1 MKKSFIFIFIIT
13 FLFNSASAQTIKK
26 VSMKEVVQMI
36 DSSKI
41 PMVINFWASWCKPC
55 VQEIPWFEKAIATF
69 KNKNIQLVLVSLD
82 FKSDYP
88 NTLTQFVKK
97 KGFSSKVL
105 WLNETNADYFCP
117 LIDSSWSG
125 NIPATLMVNHAK
137 KYRQF
142 FDQQIPEA
150 RLMLELNRLVQ

>member
-1 MKKSFIFIFIIT
+1 MKKSFIVIFIIT

-36 DSSKI
+36 DSSKTPI
-41 PMVINFWASWCKPC
+41 VINFWASWCKPC

-69 KNKNIQLVLVSLD
+69 KNKNIQLLLVSLD

-88 NTLTQFVKK
+88 KTLTQFVKK

-125 NIPATLMVNHAK
+125 NIPATLMVNNAK

-142 FDQQIPEA
+142 FDQQIAEA
-150 RLMLELNRLVQ
+150 RLMLELNQLVQ

>member
-1 MKKSFIFIFIIT
+1 MKKSFIVIFIIT

-36 DSSKI
+36 DSSKTPI
-41 PMVINFWASWCKPC
+41 VINFWASWCKPC

-69 KNKNIQLVLVSLD
+69 KNKNIQLLLVSLD

-88 NTLTQFVKK
+88 KTLTQFVKK

-125 NIPATLMVNHAK
+125 NIPATLMVNNPK

-150 RLMLELNRLVQ
+150 RLMLELNQLVQ

>member
-1 MKKSFIFIFIIT
+1 MKKSFIVIFIIT

-26 VSMKEVVQMI
+26 VSMKEVIQMI
-36 DSSKI
+36 DSSKTPI
-41 PMVINFWASWCKPC
+41 VINFWASWCKPC

-69 KNKNIQLVLVSLD
+69 KNKNIQLLLVSLD

-88 NTLTQFVKK
+88 KTLTQFVKK

-125 NIPATLMVNHAK
+125 NIPATLMVNNAK

-142 FDQQIPEA
+142 FDQQIAEA
-150 RLMLELNRLVQ
+150 RLMLELNQLVQ

>member
-1 MKKSFIFIFIIT
+1 MKNSFTFICTFIV
-13 FLFNSASAQTIKK
+13 LFNSASAQAIKK

-36 DSSKI
+36 DSSKT

-125 NIPATLMVNHAK
+125 NIPATLMVNNAK

-142 FDQQIPEA
+142 FDQQLPEA
-150 RLMLELNRLVQ
+150 RLLHELNQLVQ

>member
-1 MKKSFIFIFIIT
+1 MKKSFIVIFIIT
-13 FLFNSASAQTIKK
+13 FLFNSVSAQTIKK

-36 DSSKI
+36 DSSKT
-41 PMVINFWASWCKPC
+41 PVVINFWASWCKPC

-69 KNKNIQLVLVSLD
+69 KNKNIQLLLVSLD

-88 NTLTQFVKK
+88 KTLTQFVKN

-125 NIPATLMVNHAK
+125 NIPATLMVNNAK

-150 RLMLELNRLVQ
+150 RLMLELNQLVQ

>member
-1 MKKSFIFIFIIT
+1 MKKSFIVIFIIT

-36 DSSKI
+36 DSSKTPI
-41 PMVINFWASWCKPC
+41 VINFWASWCKPC
-55 VQEIPWFEKAIATF
+55 VQEIPWFEKALAIF

-88 NTLTQFVKK
+88 NKLTQFVKN

-125 NIPATLMVNHAK
+125 NIPATLMVNNAK

-150 RLMLELNRLVQ
+150 RLMLELNQLVQ

>member
-1 MKKSFIFIFIIT
+1 
-13 FLFNSASAQTIKK
+13 
-26 VSMKEVVQMI
+26 MKEVVQMI
-36 DSSKI
+36 DSSKT

-69 KNKNIQLVLVSLD
+69 KNKNIQLLLVSLD

-88 NTLTQFVKK
+88 KTLTQFVKK
-97 KGFSSKVL
+97 KGFSSKVI

-117 LIDSSWSG
+117 LVDSSWSG
-125 NIPATLMVNHAK
+125 NIPATLMVNNAK
-137 KYRQF
+137 KHRQF

-150 RLMLELNRLVQ
+150 RLMLELNQLVQ

>member
-1 MKKSFIFIFIIT
+1 MKKSFIVIFIIT
-13 FLFNSASAQTIKK
+13 FLFNSVSAQTIKK

-36 DSSKI
+36 DSSKTPI
-41 PMVINFWASWCKPC
+41 VINFWASWCKPC

-69 KNKNIQLVLVSLD
+69 KNKNIQLLLVSLD

-88 NTLTQFVKK
+88 KTLTQFVKK

-105 WLNETNADYFCP
+105 WLNETNADYFCL

-125 NIPATLMVNHAK
+125 NIPATLMVNNAK

-150 RLMLELNRLVQ
+150 RLMLELNQLVQ

>member
-1 MKKSFIFIFIIT
+1 MKKSFIVIFIIT
-13 FLFNSASAQTIKK
+13 FLFNSVSAQTIKK

-36 DSSKI
+36 DSSKTPI
-41 PMVINFWASWCKPC
+41 VINFWASWCKPC

-69 KNKNIQLVLVSLD
+69 KNKNIQLLLVSLD

-88 NTLTQFVKK
+88 KTLTQFVKN

-125 NIPATLMVNHAK
+125 NIPATLMVNNAK

-150 RLMLELNRLVQ
+150 RLMLELNQLVQ

>member
-1 MKKSFIFIFIIT
+1 MKISFIFICTFIV
-13 FLFNSASAQTIKK
+13 LFNCASAQAIKK

-36 DSSKI
+36 DTSKT

-55 VQEIPWFEKAIATF
+55 VQEIPWFEKSIATF

-88 NTLTQFVKK
+88 KTLTQFVKK
-97 KGFSSKVL
+97 KAFSSKVL
-105 WLNETNADYFCP
+105 WLNETNADYFCS

-125 NIPATLMVNHAK
+125 NIPATLMVNNAK
-137 KYRQF
+137 EYRQF
-142 FDQQIPEA
+142 FDRQLPEA
-150 RLMLELNRLVQ
+150 RLLLELNQLVQ

>member
-1 MKKSFIFIFIIT
+1 MKISFIFIFTIT
-13 FLFNSASAQTIKK
+13 FFFKSASAQAIKK

-36 DSSKI
+36 DSIKT

-55 VQEIPWFEKAIATF
+55 VQEIPWFEKALATF

-88 NTLTQFVKK
+88 NKLTQFVKN

-117 LIDSSWSG
+117 LIDSSWMG
-125 NIPATLMVNHAK
+125 NIPATLMVNNAK

-142 FDQQIPEA
+142 FDQQLPEA
-150 RLMLELNRLVQ
+150 RLMLELKQLVQ